1 MDTIEPML
9 STLDNRRICRL
20 LAITSYEE
28 VGNWLAA
35 IDTSDLPAEPCHI
48 RTTNSGRP
56 RCALTRRGWS
66 SRFARVIS
74 SSERSTTTS
83 S

>member
-35 IDTSDLPAEPCHI
+35 IDTSDLPAEPCHM

-56 RCALTRRGWS
+56 R
-66 SRFARVIS
+66 
-74 SSERSTTTS
+74 
-83 S
+83 

>member
-35 IDTSDLPAEPCHI
+35 
-48 RTTNSGRP
+48 